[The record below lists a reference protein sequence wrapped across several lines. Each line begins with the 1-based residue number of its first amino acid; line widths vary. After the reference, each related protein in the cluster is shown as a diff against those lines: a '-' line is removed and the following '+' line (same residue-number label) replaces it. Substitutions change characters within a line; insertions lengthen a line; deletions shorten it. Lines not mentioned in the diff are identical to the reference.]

1 MGVSDGH
8 DLGASLVGVP
18 GTSVKSNN
26 IALIF
31 ECSMYLAMLHSTEQ
45 LHGMSHVYDTK

>member
-18 GTSVKSNN
+18 GTSVTSNETVLFLITKSSEY
-26 IALIF
+26 IAMP
-31 ECSMYLAMLHSTEQ
+31 CSA
-45 LHGMSHVYDTK
+45 